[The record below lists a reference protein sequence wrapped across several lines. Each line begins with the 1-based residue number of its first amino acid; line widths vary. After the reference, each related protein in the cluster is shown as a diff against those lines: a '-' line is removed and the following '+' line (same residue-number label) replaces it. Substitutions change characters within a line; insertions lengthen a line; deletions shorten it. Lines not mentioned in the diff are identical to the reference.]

1 MKQVSRII
9 LVLVLVLMVG
19 TAFAAPSNRAQIEN
33 LPECPEYPELT
44 VHNDGQVVTL
54 NLSAPLKDKKIS
66 GVANWQWIPA
76 EMAEDGL
83 SGTIS
88 LEGLKCSLGAGTW
101 TSHWNGF
108 WDGSYYEG
116 ELPATFVYKQVE
128 DNWIKDGVYGGVQ
141 LWANHP
147 KTVVRR
153 DTFVE
158 AYEPIYNE
166 KGQMVLDKQGHR
178 PENDVYTE
186 CRAWGTCAGYY
197 WMGFAYNAALKDG
210 SDVRYGQNGKLV
222 QIQKTITKEEDK
234 TSFLGGS
241 DTDKKVLTWK
251 VLYNTPYLASIE
263 ESYADGTSLA
273 VYFGFSGKTIGV
285 VAK

>member
-33 LPECPEYPELT
+33 LPECPAYPELT
-44 VHNDGQVVTL
+44 VHNDGQVVTV

-153 DTFVE
+153 DTYVE
-158 AYEPIYNE
+158 AYKPEYDEDGDVIYDK
-166 KGQMVLDKQGHR
+166 KGKPVRTEEL
-178 PENDVYTE
+178 YTE

-197 WMGFAYNAALKDG
+197 WMGFAYNGQLEDG
-210 SDVRYGQNGKLV
+210 SDVKYGQNGKLV
-222 QIQKTITKEEDK
+222 RIEKNIADG
-234 TSFLGGS
+234 TSYLGGAK
-241 DTDKKVLTWK
+241 TTGVKLTWK

-263 ESYADGTSLA
+263 ETYEDGTGLNA
-273 VYFGFSGKTIGV
+273 YFGFSGKLIGLV
-285 VAK
+285 EVK

>member
-33 LPECPEYPELT
+33 LPECPAYPELV
-44 VHNDGQVVTL
+44 VHSDGQVVTF
-54 NLSAPLKDKKIS
+54 NLSAPLE
-66 GVANWQWIPA
+66 GFGGWANWQKISPS
-76 EMAEDGL
+76 EMSEDKL
-83 SGTIS
+83 SGSIS

-101 TSHWNGF
+101 TSHWNGH
-108 WDGSYYEG
+108 WDCTDWYEG
-116 ELPATFVYKQVE
+116 DVPAIYVYKQVE

-153 DTFVE
+153 DTVVE
-158 AYEPIYNE
+158 AEDIIWDEETGEPAVDEEGNIETYTY
-166 KGQMVLDKQGHR
+166 LD
-178 PENDVYTE
+178 N
-186 CRAWGTCAGYY
+186 RAWGTCAGYY
-197 WMGFAYNAALKDG
+197 WMGFAYDGNLEDG
-210 SDVRYGQNGKLV
+210 SNVKYGQNGKLV
-222 QIQKTITKEEDK
+222 KIEKNVTDG
-234 TSFLGGS
+234 TSYLGGAK
-241 DTDKKVLTWK
+241 TTGVKLTWK

-263 ESYADGTSLA
+263 ETYADDGTSLA

>member
-19 TAFAAPSNRAQIEN
+19 TAVAAPSNRAQIEN

-44 VHNDGQVVTL
+44 VHNDGQVVTV

-76 EMAEDGL
+76 EMADDGL

-116 ELPATFVYKQVE
+116 KLPATFVYKQVE

-153 DTFVE
+153 DTYVE
-158 AYEPIYNE
+158 AYKPEYDEDGDVIYDK
-166 KGQMVLDKQGHR
+166 KGKPVRTEEL
-178 PENDVYTE
+178 YTE

-197 WMGFAYNAALKDG
+197 WMGFAYNGQLEDG
-210 SDVRYGQNGKLV
+210 SDVKYGQNGKLV
-222 QIQKTITKEEDK
+222 RIEKNIADG
-234 TSFLGGS
+234 TSYLGGAK
-241 DTDKKVLTWK
+241 TTGVKLTWK

-263 ESYADGTSLA
+263 ETYADDGTSLA

>member
-33 LPECPEYPELT
+33 LPECPAYPELT
-44 VHNDGQVVTL
+44 VHNDGQVVTV

-197 WMGFAYNAALKDG
+197 WMGFAYNGQLEDG
-210 SDVRYGQNGKLV
+210 SDVKYGQNGKLV
-222 QIQKTITKEEDK
+222 RIEKNIADG
-234 TSFLGGS
+234 TSYLGGAK
-241 DTDKKVLTWK
+241 TTGVKLTWK

-263 ESYADGTSLA
+263 ETYEDGTGLNA
-273 VYFGFSGKTIGV
+273 YFGFSGKLIGLV
-285 VAK
+285 EVK